1 MIILGYFFAMI
12 MGVTLGLMGAG
23 GSILTLP
30 ILVYLFRIDPVTASG
45 YSLLIVGSTALFGA
59 YRYHLKNLIDYRVT
73 ILFSLPAI
81 LAVYLTR
88 IILVPAIP
96 DEIEIFNFLIITKN
110 SFIMIL
116 FASLMIASAYMM
128 IRNRKDFKPAVE
140 ANSTKLII
148 LIVLEGLLVGI
159 ITGIVGAG
167 GGFLIIPALVLL
179 AGLEMKAAVGSSLLI
194 IAMKSLIGFLGDIQ
208 NGIII
213 DYQLIALFLICSI
226 IGMIIGT
233 KISNYFSSQK
243 LKKFF
248 GYFTLIL
255 STIII
260 TMEL

>member
-1 MIILGYFFAMI
+1 MVLLGYLSAII

-30 ILVYLFRIDPVTASG
+30 ILVYLLQIDPVTASG

-59 YRYHLKNLIDYRVT
+59 YQYHKRNLINYKITFLFSIPAIIAVYFTRT
-73 ILFSLPAI
+73 ILIP
-81 LAVYLTR
+81 T
-88 IILVPAIP
+88 IP
-96 DEIEIFNFLIITKN
+96 DTIEIFHFISLSKD
-110 SFIMIL
+110 SFIMML
-116 FASLMIASAYMM
+116 FALLMLVSAYMM
-128 IRNRKDFKPAVE
+128 IKNNKDFKPHNETNAL
-140 ANSTKLII
+140 KLAI
-148 LIVLEGLLVGI
+148 LVGLEGLFVGI

-179 AGLEMKAAVGSSLLI
+179 TGLDMKEAVGSSLLI
-194 IAMKSLIGFLGDIQ
+194 ISLKSLIGFVGDIQ

-213 DYQLIALFLICSI
+213 DYYLIALFLFCSI

-233 KISNYFSSQK
+233 KISHKFSSSK

-260 TMEL
+260 TLEL

>member
-1 MIILGYFFAMI
+1 MIILGYFAAII
-12 MGVTLGLMGAG
+12 MGLTLGLMGAG

-30 ILVYLFRIDPVTASG
+30 ILVYLLKIDPVTASG

-59 YRYHLKNLIDYRVT
+59 YQYHRTNLINYKIT
-73 ILFSLPAI
+73 FLFSIPAI
-81 LAVYLTR
+81 IAVYFTR
-88 IILVPAIP
+88 TILVPSIP
-96 DEIEIFNFLIITKN
+96 KEIEIFNFIFLSKD

-116 FASLMIASAYMM
+116 FAGLMVISAFMM
-128 IRNRKDFKPAVE
+128 IRNSKGFKPKNE
-140 ANSTKLII
+140 SNPLKLFI
-148 LIVLEGLLVGI
+148 LISLEGLFVGI
-159 ITGIVGAG
+159 ITGVVGAG

-179 AGLEMKAAVGSSLLI
+179 TGLNMKAAVGSSLLI
-194 IAMKSLIGFLGDIQ
+194 IALKSLIGFIGDIQ
-208 NGIII
+208 NGITIN
-213 DYQLIALFLICSI
+213 YYLITLFLLCSI

-233 KISNYFSSQK
+233 KISNYFSSDK